1 MASLSYP
8 QFPAGTHVDRYH
20 GREVADPY
28 RALEDTEAPQT
39 RAWIET
45 QNALTASV
53 IRPTGRRE
61 AVHDRLARLWNY
73 ARAGLPVGRGGR
85 CMRTRNTGLQ
95 NQDVLYVSEQPEEE
109 GRVLLDPNELS
120 RDGTVS
126 LSSFAV
132 SYDGR
137 HLAYGLNDG
146 GSDWITFRVRSIDDG
161 RDLDDEVRWSKFCE
175 PVWLPDSSG
184 FIYLSYEAPQKAL
197 ADSNTAP
204 HLRLHIIGTA
214 QDDDASL
221 FSMPDHPDRLF
232 SPAISDDQAA
242 IVISVMQGSADRNQ
256 VYLRSIADGKLT
268 PLVTAFEAQFEFI
281 GNDGDRYYFLTDAQ
295 AESGRIV
302 AIDVAAGLPAGGIP
316 ELEEI
321 VPPRADTLTHARI
334 FGDDLVLLYLRHAQ
348 SLLERR
354 PLSLPPANPQAEAR
368 VTEIPLPGIGT
379 VSGVSGERRDR
390 EIYYQ
395 YTSFL
400 EPEVNLRYDL
410 GTGSS
415 SMLDAASLD
424 FDSAPYVTEQLFA
437 TSRDGTAV
445 PLFVVRRRDVELDG
459 SHPALLWGYGG
470 FNIPIRPF
478 FTVSRAVWLEQGGV
492 LAVACLR
499 GGGEYGTKWHEAGTK
514 SRKQNVFDD
523 FIACAE
529 TLIARGYTS
538 ASHLAI
544 QGGSNGGL
552 LVGASITQRPEL
564 FAAAHASVGVFDMLR
579 YQKFTIGWAW
589 AGDFGTSDDE
599 EEFTALHAYSPLHNV
614 HDGTCYPATLLT
626 TGDHDDRVVP
636 GHSFKFAA
644 RLQRAQGCGNPVL
657 LRVETRTG
665 HGAGKPTSLLIEEQA
680 DVLSFLLG
688 HTGRSRG

>member
-1 MASLSYP
+1 MAPVSYP
-8 QFPAGTHVDRYH
+8 SFPAGTHTDRYH

-28 RALEDTEAPQT
+28 RALEDTDAPRT
-39 RAWIET
+39 RAWIEE
-45 QNALTASV
+45 QNALTADV
-53 IRPTGRRE
+53 IRATGRRE

-73 ARAGLPVGRGGR
+73 ARAGLPVCRGGR
-85 CMRTRNTGLQ
+85 CLRTRNTGLQ
-95 NQDVLYVSEQPEEE
+95 NQDVLYASESPREE

-126 LSSFAV
+126 LSSFAA

-137 HLAYGLNDG
+137 YLAYGLNDG

-161 RDLDDEVRWSKFCE
+161 RDLDDEARWSKFCE

-184 FIYLSYEAPQKAL
+184 FIYLSYEAPRKAL

-204 HLRLHIIGTA
+204 HLRLHRIGTS
-214 QDDDASL
+214 QDDDESL

-232 SPAISDDQAA
+232 SPAISDDREM
-242 IVISVMQGSADRNQ
+242 IVISVMQGSADRNH
-256 VYLRSIADGKLT
+256 VYLRSIAGGEVT
-268 PLVTAFEAQFEFI
+268 PLVTAFEAEFEFI
-281 GNDGDRYYFLTDAQ
+281 GNDGNRYYFLTDAQ

-302 AIDVAAGLPAGGIP
+302 AIDVTSRVPQHGIP

-321 VPPRADTLTHARI
+321 VAPCSDTLIHARI
-334 FGDDLVLLYLRHAQ
+334 FGDDLVLLYLHHAQ
-348 SLLERR
+348 SRLRRR
-354 PLSLPPANPQAEAR
+354 PLAAPPA
-368 VTEIPLPGIGT
+368 TEIPLPGIGT
-379 VSGVSGERRDR
+379 VSGISGERWDP
-390 EIYYQ
+390 EVYYQ

-400 EPEVNLRYDL
+400 EPEVNLAYDL
-410 GTGSS
+410 ETGSS
-415 SMLDAASLD
+415 TTLDAASLD
-424 FDSAPYVTEQLFA
+424 FDPAPYVTEQLFA

-478 FTVSRAVWLEQGGV
+478 FTVSRAVWLELGGV

-514 SRKQNVFDD
+514 LRKQNVFDD

-529 TLIARGYTS
+529 TLIAGGYTS

-552 LVGASITQRPEL
+552 LVGACITQRPEL
-564 FAAAHASVGVFDMLR
+564 FAAAHAAVGVFDMLR
-579 YQKFTIGWAW
+579 YQEFTIGWAW
-589 AGDFGTSDDE
+589 AGDFGTSGDE
-599 EEFTALHAYSPLHNV
+599 DEFKALYAYSPLHNV
-614 HDGTCYPATLLT
+614 TDGTCCPATLLT

-644 RLQRAQGCGNPVL
+644 RLQHAQGCANPVL

-688 HTGRSRG
+688 HTDRTRG